1 MSAVAGRILK
11 TGEATTAPSNG
22 TTPDGPSV
30 VVQVVATGAT
40 GRFYRVAENAGKDTF
55 MHPDGLAVV
64 LRGGGLVGT
73 RGFGNDM
80 MGGAVPPLNQI
91 LRDGARHQRVIEVL
105 DGQDQITTW
114 VFDCETTRKGDE
126 VLSALRQEFQTTIF
140 EETCTNDAFTF
151 SNRYW
156 RGRGGRVLQSL
167 ELASP
172 TLGYVAIVRI

>member
-1 MSAVAGRILK
+1 MAAVAGRFLSS
-11 TGEATTAPSNG
+11 EAETAAAASG
-22 TTPDGPSV
+22 GVPDAPSV

-40 GRFYRVAENAGKDTF
+40 GRFYLVAENAGKDTF
-55 MHPDGLAVV
+55 MHPEGQAVV

-80 MGGAVPPLNQI
+80 MGGAVPPLSSI
-91 LRDGARHQRVIEVL
+91 LRDGARHRRVIEVL

-114 VFDCETTRKGDE
+114 VFDCETARKGDE
-126 VLSALRQEFQTTIF
+126 VLSALRQEFESTVF

-156 RGRGGRVLQSL
+156 RGRGGQVLQSL

-172 TLGYVAIVRI
+172 ALGYVAIVRI